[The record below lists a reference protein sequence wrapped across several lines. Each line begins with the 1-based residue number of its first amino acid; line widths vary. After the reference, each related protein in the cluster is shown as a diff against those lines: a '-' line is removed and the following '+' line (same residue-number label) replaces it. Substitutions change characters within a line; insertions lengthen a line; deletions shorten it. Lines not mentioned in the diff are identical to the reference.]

1 MLSIAACAAG
11 KAMPDPAPPPGV
23 VRFAEERS
31 FNPLVD
37 AAEVDLLRDLRR
49 DYGPLEALRWKVPRP
64 LSFEQL
70 VAHYRA
76 QLGTD
81 WKEDSRFAG
90 PSNTN
95 RRVLFTREGKVV
107 ALAYVDP
114 PGADIAVLVVARSA
128 K

>member
-1 MLSIAACAAG
+1 
-11 KAMPDPAPPPGV
+11 MPELAPPPGV

-31 FNPLVD
+31 FGPLID
-37 AAEVDLLRDLRR
+37 AAEVDLLRDLSG
-49 DYGPLEALRWKVPRP
+49 DYGQLEALRWKVPRT
-64 LSFEQL
+64 LSFDQL
-70 VAHYRA
+70 VAHYRT

-81 WKEDSRFAG
+81 WKEDSHLAG

-107 ALAYVDP
+107 ALVYIDP